1 MTWTRRSLPLGAER
15 RFAFRPLA
23 SEPIPMISRNSHWI
37 GAVLIAAALP
47 AAPVAQAA
55 RVPMFFNGTWQ
66 ADLKYRKGDVVVYN
80 NALYQSAK
88 RNAGSKP
95 DAGDGK
101 WLLLVQSSGSGGTNA
116 PAGQDCGKPTVG
128 GNLAGCDLKGASA
141 SLKDLKLSGINLTG
155 ASLDGDIGN
164 VDLTGAS
171 LRGALLG
178 ASYANGSLASL
189 TLGSKAVVNFADLT
203 GASSGSGNTPLIANG
218 ASFKG
223 ASLASASL
231 ASAQLQGSDLSQAAL
246 DSIDLSGAS
255 LAGATAVGAR
265 IGNGTLY
272 AADLANANLEGANLW
287 RANLET
293 AKLVAA
299 SLYGADLRGANLGG
313 TDLTG
318 AYLGYANLLGA
329 VNGETAILGT
339 DPATGQATE
348 FEGAVC
354 PDGALVDGIAVT
366 TCLGHGIGP

>member
-1 MTWTRRSLPLGAER
+1 M
-15 RFAFRPLA
+15 
-23 SEPIPMISRNSHWI
+23 MSRNSHWI
-37 GAVLIAAALP
+37 GAALIAAAILP
-47 AAPVAQAA
+47 VSPTAQAG
-55 RVPMFFNGTWQ
+55 RVPMFFNGSWQ
-66 ADLKYRKGDVVVYN
+66 ADLKYRKGDIVIYN
-80 NALYQSAK
+80 NALYQSVK

-101 WLLLVQSSGSGGTNA
+101 WQLLVQSSSSGGNA
-116 PAGQDCGKPTVG
+116 PVGQDCAKPTVG

-141 SLKDLKLSGINLTG
+141 LLKDLKLSGINLTG

-164 VDLTGAS
+164 VDLTGAT

-178 ASYANGSLASL
+178 ASYADGTLASL
-189 TLGSKAVVNFADLT
+189 TLGSQAVANFADLT
-203 GASSGSGNTPLIANG
+203 GVSSGSGNTPLIANG

-231 ASAQLQGSDLSQAAL
+231 ASAQFQGADLSQAAL
-246 DSIDLSGAS
+246 DSIDLSGAK
-255 LAGATAVGAR
+255 LAGVVAVGAR
-265 IGNGTLY
+265 FGNGTLY

-287 RANLET
+287 RANLEA

-299 SLYGADLRGANLGG
+299 NLYGADLRGANLGG
-313 TDLTG
+313 TDLAG

-329 VNGETAILGT
+329 VNGDTALVGT